1 MMTLDEAIQHCQE
14 KSRTNSEYSKE
25 HWQLA
30 EWLKELKYLREKD
43 DTTYSIDKNSLVPIY
58 ARIENNPELES
69 YYCGLTDN
77 ESENSDLIPDKVKS
91 ILTDAIVQKLV
102 KNGFITFKKVDQ
114 KYKCIPSRVIYN
126 TYSAEITVF
135 DSGKSTKY
143 PVDNLS

>member
-1 MMTLDEAIQHCQE
+1 MMMLDEAIQHCQE

-25 HWQLA
+25 YWQLA

-69 YYCGLTDN
+69 YYCRLTDN
-77 ESENSDLIPDKVKS
+77 ELENSDLIPDKVKS
-91 ILTDAIVQKLV
+91 ILTDAIAQKLV

-114 KYKCIPSRVIYN
+114 KHKCISSRVVYN

-143 PVDNLS
+143 PVDNPS